1 MAIEMCKLSL
11 WLISLDPTKPFTFLN
26 DKVFLGNSL
35 LGLVSRHQ
43 LNQLHIF
50 PEATNNVVPKIYQY
64 DVETPLNTVVQ
75 IRKEIS
81 ASPVEEFDSHRSANH
96 KNALLMEAHR
106 ITRDL
111 SYLADAVIAVGLNN
125 NGKPGARLD
134 SAYAALAF
142 NAEQAFGFSNKKVRD
157 DLNQLVLQGLTPT
170 VPTDYE
176 RWQPLHW
183 ILVVPDVME
192 SGGFDAVIGNPP
204 FLVSKKL
211 SGAVGKNVREW
222 LANTVARKTGKADL
236 VAYFFSRGFSL
247 VNDNGVIGLIGSQ
260 ALSEGDTVSV
270 GIEPIV
276 DSGGFIYRADTRR
289 EWPTKNANTNITIV
303 WAAKKKKTACAMLN
317 GREISMISKLLTDAE
332 DNLSR
337 PQKIVRDLFHSEGSI
352 FLGKGFLIKEELAL
366 ELISND
372 PVSKEVVR
380 PYLNGDI
387 LNSKPMRK
395 SDVYIIDFGQRTES
409 EAKKYT
415 KVWQKALLDIKP
427 DRMKMD
433 GNKYPKMVNQW
444 WVHWNDRPE
453 LYRRLSQVD
462 QAIAVSIVSTYMVPA
477 YIESKQVIS
486 SALAVW
492 PYQDPALFAV
502 LSSWFHRSWSQWWG
516 SSMRGDFRYSLT
528 DCFETFPLPRSNQ
541 TLSDLGF
548 RLHLIQLEIARAR
561 QIGITKVYRLFNDD
575 SCRDSDIKKLREL
588 HEAIDVAVMLAYE
601 FNLELEP
608 YESSEFCKVVQYGPS
623 ADVRIPILQALLAE
637 NVRQQKEGVIEW
649 PI

>member
-1 MAIEMCKLSL
+1 
-11 WLISLDPTKPFTFLN
+11 
-26 DKVFLGNSL
+26 
-35 LGLVSRHQ
+35 
-43 LNQLHIF
+43 
-50 PEATNNVVPKIYQY
+50 
-64 DVETPLNTVVQ
+64 
-75 IRKEIS
+75 
-81 ASPVEEFDSHRSANH
+81 
-96 KNALLMEAHR
+96 MEAHR

-142 NAEQAFGFSNKKVRD
+142 NAEQAFGFSNKKVCD

-247 VNDNGVIGLIGSQ
+247 LNDNGVIGLIGSQ

-317 GREISMISKLLTDAE
+317 GREVFMISKLLTDAE

-337 PQKIVRDLFHSEGSI
+337 PQKIVRDLFHSKGSD

-541 TLSDLGF
+541 TLSDLGS
-548 RLHLIQLEIARAR
+548 RLHLIQLEIAKAR
-561 QIGITKVYRLFNDD
+561 QIGITKVYRLFNND

-588 HEAIDVAVMLAYE
+588 HEAIDVTVMLAYE